1 MEGDSLT
8 IYRALA
14 LPPTSV
20 DSVVKGLQSFCGE
33 FDQISFSHVQRQ
45 ENRRTH
51 FLAKHVKGIV
61 AFSTWMEENPC
72 FLEQAL
78 LSDVLFNA
86 SS

>member
-1 MEGDSLT
+1 MKAKAFETGLQFAKDIGIQDLILEGDSLT

-61 AFSTWMEENPC
+61 NYST
-72 FLEQAL
+72 
-78 LSDVLFNA
+78 
-86 SS
+86 